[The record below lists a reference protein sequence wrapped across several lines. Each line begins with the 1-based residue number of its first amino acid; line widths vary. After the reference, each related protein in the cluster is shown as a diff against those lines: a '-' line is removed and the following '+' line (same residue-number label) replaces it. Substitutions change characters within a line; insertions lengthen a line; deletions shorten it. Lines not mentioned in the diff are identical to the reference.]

1 MGRVIENKPVINI
14 WLSKYGFEYDSN
26 CHVGNCRGFE
36 RFYESSD
43 NDEITWVVIS
53 LARKK
58 VYVSTELKH
67 YDGVISTKDFDI
79 PSNINPN
86 VEAEFIPWLD
96 SVVG

>member
-14 WLSKYGFEYDSN
+14 WLAKYGFVYDSE
-26 CHVGNCRGFE
+26 CHIGNCRGFE
-36 RFYESSD
+36 RFYETDD

-67 YDGVISTKDFDI
+67 VEGYVSVKDYDI
-79 PSNINPN
+79 PENINPN
-86 VEAEFIPWLD
+86 IESEFIPWLD
-96 SVVG
+96 KIVG